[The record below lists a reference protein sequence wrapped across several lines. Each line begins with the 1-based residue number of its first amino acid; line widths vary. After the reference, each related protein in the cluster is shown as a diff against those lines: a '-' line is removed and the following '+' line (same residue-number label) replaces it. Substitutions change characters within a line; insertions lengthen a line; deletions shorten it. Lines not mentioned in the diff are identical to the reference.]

1 MTTIRALMGI
11 RDSYTGK
18 THAIGEV
25 WDYAGFEQQIQ
36 SLVAMGAI
44 EIVKPDVVPEISA
57 AAVEESAPV
66 VAKQK
71 RGNKHG

>member
-11 RDSYTGK
+11 RDAYTGK

-25 WDYAGFEQQIQ
+25 WEYAGFEQQVA

-44 EIVKPDVVPEISA
+44 EIVKTETPA

-66 VAKQK
+66 AEIKPK
-71 RGNKHG
+71 RGKK

>member
-44 EIVKPDVVPEISA
+44 EIVKTETPA
-57 AAVEESAPV
+57 AVVEESAPAV
-66 VAKQK
+66 TKLK